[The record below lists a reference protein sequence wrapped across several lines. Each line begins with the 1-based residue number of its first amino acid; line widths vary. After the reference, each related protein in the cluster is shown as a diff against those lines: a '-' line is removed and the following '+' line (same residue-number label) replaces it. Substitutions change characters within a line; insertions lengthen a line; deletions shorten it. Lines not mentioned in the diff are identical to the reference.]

1 MRYPYVSHFNQFNSS
16 STIDKELFPTKSRQK
31 KKQNKTKKNI
41 HLARRKK
48 QSIRI
53 VSKL

>member
-31 KKQNKTKKNI
+31 KKQNKNLHKMNYKK
-41 HLARRKK
+41 LYRKD
-48 QSIRI
+48 Q
-53 VSKL
+53 L